1 MCKLVIFRPFS
12 ACTSILGSKSKCNF
26 LNIKMCGTKTCE
38 KCRFLMRK
46 GTKMALK
53 PRATLWLFCEV
64 LSLQPIGINRVLERD
79 FTGLIIQYIILDK
92 GSLWAGYWGRWRDL
106 IAMHH
111 FSRANSLFSSYKS
124 LEVVQVWVV
133 SVSVIVTNNRPMW
146 QRSLFFKIT

>member
-1 MCKLVIFRPFS
+1 MNNTTLSFLQEITTKVFIALVSLHLFLL
-12 ACTSILGSKSKCNF
+12 AKSIQVRLYLF
-26 LNIKMCGTKTCE
+26 IVL
-38 KCRFLMRK
+38 
-46 GTKMALK
+46 
-53 PRATLWLFCEV
+53 LFCKE

-92 GSLWAGYWGRWRDL
+92 GSLWAEYWGCWRDL

-111 FSRANSLFSSYKS
+111 FGRADGLFAGNKS
-124 LEVVQVWVV
+124 FEIVQLLCVV